1 MQESTVTT
9 RPHARP
15 TMHWVPVVDSR
26 GRTRMEAR
34 WLDPSGLA
42 GRTTTARSAA

>member
-34 WLDPSGLA
+34 WLDPGVA
-42 GRTTTARSAA
+42 PATTAARSAA

>member
-1 MQESTVTT
+1 MQESTVTM

-15 TMHWVPVVDSR
+15 AMHWVPVVDSR

-34 WLDPSGLA
+34 WFDPGVASA
-42 GRTTTARSAA
+42 GTTAARSAA